1 MQPLMLSA
9 TAFQLYGIFAALAL
23 AAVAAAFLI
32 ARVVWTRR
40 RHKRPIAIPEYAIQ
54 HTWWGR
60 LKSLLWRIL
69 AAVAGFLIMRWLLL
83 DGHADHVIQRAKEAI
98 AMVVDALSKL
108 LPMVS

>member
-1 MQPLMLSA
+1 MQALMPSA
-9 TAFQLYGIFAALAL
+9 TALQLYGIYAALAL
-23 AAVAAAFLI
+23 TAVAFAYLI
-32 ARVVWTRR
+32 ALFVRTRGR
-40 RHKRPIAIPEYAIQ
+40 QRKPIAIPEYAIQ

-98 AMVVDALSKL
+98 ARVVDVLAKL
-108 LPMVS
+108 LPTVS